1 MPQARTDE
9 QIFGKEL
16 KEVTRMLEQE
26 EGLTD
31 ENSIQIVTQITA
43 LDERKNVNLFRQQSL
58 RLTKGPNYVDK
69 NMQT

>member
-1 MPQARTDE
+1 
-9 QIFGKEL
+9 
-16 KEVTRMLEQE
+16 MLEQE